1 MSVSSPLCTPTE
13 LAAALDVS
21 KPQVSAWRTAGM
33 PFTKAGRI
41 RLSEAV
47 RWLRDRA
54 AKDRP
59 KIGASEANERRA
71 AAEAELAE
79 LKVAKE
85 RGDVVPAAE
94 VYAAAE
100 EEVLRYRTAVQQMA
114 SSEAPLVA
122 ARLNC
127 SHREASAVLREVADR
142 VLSGLSDDD
151 PPAQEEAA

>member
-1 MSVSSPLCTPTE
+1 LYTVTTLSQ
-13 LAAALDVS
+13 ALDVS
-21 KPQVSAWRTAGM
+21 QPQVSAWRTAGM
-33 PFTKAGRI
+33 PFNKAGRI
-41 RLSEAV
+41 TMAVAV

-71 AAEAELAE
+71 AAEAQLAE
-79 LKVAKE
+79 LKLALEMGEVTPT
-85 RGDVVPAAE
+85 GDVRAM
-94 VYAAAE
+94 AE
-100 EEVLRYRTAVQQMA
+100 EEILRFRTAVQQMA

-142 VLSGLSDDD
+142 VLSGLAGDD
-151 PPAQEEAA
+151 QVEVEAA

>member
-1 MSVSSPLCTPTE
+1 MKPPLYTVTT
-13 LAAALDVS
+13 LSQALDVS
-21 KPQVSAWRTAGM
+21 QPQVSAWRTAGM

-41 RLSEAV
+41 TMAVAV

-71 AAEAELAE
+71 AAEAQLAE
-79 LKVAKE
+79 LKLALEMGEVT
-85 RGDVVPAAE
+85 PAAD
-94 VYAAAE
+94 VRGAAE
-100 EEVLRYRTAVQQMA
+100 EEVLRFRTAVQQMA

-142 VLSGLSDDD
+142 VLSGLASDDSVE
-151 PPAQEEAA
+151 EEAA

>member
-1 MSVSSPLCTPTE
+1 MSSPLCTPTE

-21 KPQVSAWRTAGM
+21 KPQVSAWKTAGM

-71 AAEAELAE
+71 AAEAQLAE
-79 LKVAKE
+79 AKLAQVLA
-85 RGDVVPAAE
+85 DLVPASEMRAS
-94 VYAAAE
+94 AE
-100 EEVLRYRTAVQQMA
+100 EEILRFRTAVQQMA
-114 SSEAPLVA
+114 SSEAPYVA

-142 VLSGLSDDD
+142 VLSGLAGDDV
-151 PPAQEEAA
+151 AEEEAA

>member
-1 MSVSSPLCTPTE
+1 MSSPLCTPTE

-21 KPQVSAWRTAGM
+21 KPQVSAWKTAGM

-71 AAEAELAE
+71 AAEAQLAE
-79 LKVAKE
+79 LKLALEMGEVTPTADV
-85 RGDVVPAAE
+85 RG
-94 VYAAAE
+94 AAE
-100 EEVLRYRTAVQQMA
+100 EEVLRFRTAVQQMA

-142 VLSGLSDDD
+142 VLSSLASED
-151 PPAQEEAA
+151 AVEEDAA